1 MWVVWNGTTIGGHF
15 EHDSRNTLC
24 NSRVFSLTSF
34 WRIAMVPI
42 QIRETMV
49 VLPDP
54 VGSGIRKQPS
64 ASLGSQRLQTTS
76 RDCRASGVG
85 ASASGFEGD
94 SHPSVRVAFF
104 GF

>member
-1 MWVVWNGTTIGGHF
+1 
-15 EHDSRNTLC
+15 
-24 NSRVFSLTSF
+24 
-34 WRIAMVPI
+34 MVPI

-64 ASLGSQRLQTTS
+64 PSLGSQRLQTTS

-104 GF
+104 GFLASRTRGWARSNHAVPAGEAEAASRRLARPLGKI